1 MEIDR
6 ANDVPFFKSIEGAI
20 FLVGCLLLAAEALL
34 FFLFAY
40 GNPGIRD
47 RLLSVIIGDIFGGIG
62 AGISLGL
69 EVGLPLNAVV
79 LVFVIFNITLL
90 FLFYP
95 IIIRFYEHLIELK
108 FIGKALSSTKEKAE
122 RHLAKIEGWGALGVA
137 IFVWIP
143 IYSTGVLVGAILG
156 RLIGMRTITVFIVV
170 ISSLIASA
178 IAWAYAFD
186 LVLDI
191 FKGMGRI
198 LPTIFVVL
206 IVVFVL
212 FHRFYGIYKKAKL
225 NG

>member
-6 ANDVPFFKSIEGAI
+6 QNEVPFFRSIEGVI
-20 FLVGCLLLAAEALL
+20 FLIGCLLFLAEILL

-69 EVGLPLNAVV
+69 EVGLPFNAVI
-79 LVFVIFNITLL
+79 LIFVIFNITLL

-122 RHLAKIEGWGALGVA
+122 RHLTKIEGWGALGIA

-143 IYSTGVLVGAILG
+143 IYSTGILVGAVLG
-156 RLIGMRTITVFIVV
+156 RLMGMRTITVFIVV

-186 LVLDI
+186 WVLNI
-191 FKGMGRI
+191 FKGMGKI
-198 LPTIFVVL
+198 LPAIFVVL
-206 IVVFVL
+206 ILAFVL

-225 NG
+225 NR